1 MGQGFRSHRH
11 LFLAGGLIAVT
22 VVAVALLVMFWGWL
36 SNGESGSTTI
46 RNVALVLAGLVALP
60 LAAWRGIVADRQ
72 AVTAQQG
79 LLNERYQ
86 KAAEMLGNEVL
97 SVRLA
102 GIFALQRLATEH
114 PGQYHVQVMRL
125 FCAFIRLPTRDQNI
139 EPGNALFWQAALG
152 TRQDVESVLDAI
164 GSREETRR
172 VLERRGDVRLD
183 FRGAN
188 LSGAQIL
195 NADLSKTIFQNS
207 NLFNV
212 NFANTD
218 LTGANFSNAN
228 LSMAQF
234 YEVDF
239 TGIHLLSANLSG
251 AMLQDAEMVRLSL
264 HNVNLSDANLGRA
277 NLSKSN
283 LQGSNVAS
291 AWLDGADLTGVNFLK
306 ADLSKA
312 RLDRADLTGAKFL
325 DADLTDANIS
335 ESNLS
340 GVRFS
345 NDGLQAAKGLTQTQ
359 IDQARADPD
368 NPPKLVDVLDTETGK
383 HLVWRGQAPNEK
395 A

>member
-1 MGQGFRSHRH
+1 MVEQ
-11 LFLAGGLIAVT
+11 
-22 VVAVALLVMFWGWL
+22 W
-36 SNGESGSTTI
+36 TI
-46 RNVALVLAGLVALP
+46 RQHDDRNVALVLAGLVAFP

-102 GIFALQRLATEH
+102 GISVLQRLATQH
-114 PGQYHVQVMRL
+114 PGQYHVEVIRL
-125 FCAFIRLPTRDQNI
+125 FCAFIRLPTRDQNL
-139 EPGNALFWQAALG
+139 EPGNSSFWQGAVLG
-152 TRQDVESVLDAI
+152 IRQDVESVLDAI

-172 VLERRGDVRLD
+172 ALERRGDVRLD

-195 NADLSKTIFQNS
+195 NVDLSKAMFHNS
-207 NLFNV
+207 NLSNV

-218 LTGANFSNAN
+218 LTGANFSNA
-228 LSMAQF
+228 
-234 YEVDF
+234 
-239 TGIHLLSANLSG
+239 
-251 AMLQDAEMVRLSL
+251 
-264 HNVNLSDANLGRA
+264 
-277 NLSKSN
+277 
-283 LQGSNVAS
+283 
-291 AWLDGADLTGVNFLK
+291 DLIGVNFQK

-312 RLDRADLTGAKFL
+312 RLDKADLTDAKFL

-335 ESNLS
+335 EANLS

-345 NDGLQAAKGLTQTQ
+345 NDGLQAAKGLTHTQ

-368 NPPKLVDVLDTETGK
+368 NPPKFVDVLDTETGK

>member
-1 MGQGFRSHRH
+1 
-11 LFLAGGLIAVT
+11 
-22 VVAVALLVMFWGWL
+22 
-36 SNGESGSTTI
+36 
-46 RNVALVLAGLVALP
+46 
-60 LAAWRGIVADRQ
+60 
-72 AVTAQQG
+72 
-79 LLNERYQ
+79 
-86 KAAEMLGNEVL
+86 MLGNEVL

-102 GIFALQRLATEH
+102 GISVLQRLATQH
-114 PGQYHVQVMRL
+114 PGQYHVEVIRL
-125 FCAFIRLPTRDQNI
+125 FCAFIRLPTRDQNL
-139 EPGNALFWQAALG
+139 EPGNSSFWQGAVLG
-152 TRQDVESVLDAI
+152 IRQDVESVLDAI

-172 VLERRGDVRLD
+172 ALERRGDVRLD

-195 NADLSKTIFQNS
+195 NVDLSKAMFHNS
-207 NLFNV
+207 NLSNV

-218 LTGANFSNAN
+218 LTGANFSNA
-228 LSMAQF
+228 
-234 YEVDF
+234 
-239 TGIHLLSANLSG
+239 
-251 AMLQDAEMVRLSL
+251 
-264 HNVNLSDANLGRA
+264 
-277 NLSKSN
+277 
-283 LQGSNVAS
+283 
-291 AWLDGADLTGVNFLK
+291 DLIGVNFQK

-312 RLDRADLTGAKFL
+312 RLDKADLTDAKFL

-335 ESNLS
+335 EANLS